1 MTGWTEEGLIR
12 SWRALAK
19 QDGDEKAR
27 YVHLTKIGDISVEAG
42 CHFPLGQ
49 EGLVFCFPRAQ
60 SIDTARLPEGKGFDV
75 SIADQD
81 GSHFGATSIALIR
94 KSEGSPDIFAL
105 LAVDILRTLE
115 IAFDDGTQDV
125 LEAFFERLKEW
136 QGFMSRTQ
144 RPLSPDAQLGL
155 LGELWFLN
163 ALAQTSLENRALD
176 CWQGP
181 LRAAQDFRING
192 GAAEIKS
199 TLKTGSFVAR
209 INSIEQLD
217 GAASPLYLCGLRFEE
232 KSDGVSLVSLVA
244 ELRSKFQSA
253 GAQRGFN
260 ALLMVAG
267 YLDEHHH
274 LYDRAVSLKETKI
287 FRVEGDVPRLI
298 RTQLP
303 SAIRSARYDLDLD
316 AIESPSC
323 ELEDVFT
330 AFGLD

>member
-1 MTGWTEEGLIR
+1 
-12 SWRALAK
+12 
-19 QDGDEKAR
+19 
-27 YVHLTKIGDISVEAG
+27 
-42 CHFPLGQ
+42 
-49 EGLVFCFPRAQ
+49 
-60 SIDTARLPEGKGFDV
+60 
-75 SIADQD
+75 
-81 GSHFGATSIALIR
+81 
-94 KSEGSPDIFAL
+94 
-105 LAVDILRTLE
+105 
-115 IAFDDGTQDV
+115 
-125 LEAFFERLKEW
+125 
-136 QGFMSRTQ
+136 MSRTQ
-144 RPLSPDAQLGL
+144 RPLSSDAQIGL
-155 LGELWFLN
+155 LGELWFLH

-232 KSDGVSLVSLVA
+232 NPDGVSLVSLIA
-244 ELRSKFQSA
+244 ELRAKFQSV

-260 ALLMVAG
+260 ALLMVTG

-274 LYDRAVSLKETKI
+274 LYDRTVLLKETKI

-298 RTQLP
+298 RTQLS

-323 ELEDVFT
+323 ELDDVFT
-330 AFGLD
+330 EFGIN